1 MKGEA
6 SFERMDFGF
15 ERFGVKSEAEDFLDP
30 SIIGLLGAHSFGR
43 FMRGVLYV
51 RPGYSATA
59 MVILIKSGRVSKE
72 PLGSRREWSRR
83 VDDREAGDRRVSR
96 IETVEG
102 AWLTGFAVVLPH
114 KQRHCR

>member
-1 MKGEA
+1 M
-6 SFERMDFGF
+6 SFERIDFGF
-15 ERFGVKSEAEDFLDP
+15 ERFGVQSEAEEFLDL

-43 FMRGVLYV
+43 FMQGELYV
-51 RPGYSATA
+51 RPGYSAKA

-83 VDDREAGDRRVSR
+83 IDEQREAGDRRASR

-102 AWLTGFAVVLPH
+102 AWLTGLAVVLTH

>member
-1 MKGEA
+1 
-6 SFERMDFGF
+6 MDFGF

-59 MVILIKSGRVSKE
+59 MVILIKVGELVRS
-72 PLGSRREWSRR
+72 PW
-83 VDDREAGDRRVSR
+83 DREENGLDV
-96 IETVEG
+96 
-102 AWLTGFAVVLPH
+102 
-114 KQRHCR
+114 

>member
-43 FMRGVLYV
+43 FMQGVLYV
-51 RPGYSATA
+51 YVRA
-59 MVILIKSGRVSKE
+59 I
-72 PLGSRREWSRR
+72 
-83 VDDREAGDRRVSR
+83 
-96 IETVEG
+96 
-102 AWLTGFAVVLPH
+102 
-114 KQRHCR
+114 QQ